1 MAFKIGSSRPDKYSN
16 HKSLSPAEEAA
27 GIWAERDGGYQK
39 QAYNWRRIALGLLVA
54 VIVTTIGLIVLAM
67 KSSVEVHVVE
77 IDSSQGVVKEVRD
90 MGAVTDTNYNPQ
102 EAEIKYF
109 LCEFIKNTREVGLDP
124 VVRKTNWEKAYHFL
138 TKDAAAK
145 HTTIAQN
152 EKVDEQFGKETVQ
165 VTINSV
171 VPIENSTS
179 FHVNWSEDIFYV
191 GTGEKVINN
200 MSGVFTVTHI
210 PVKDEET
217 VQINPLGIY
226 ISDFN
231 YSKDN
236 SVAGQKANQKPNS
249 NNSNNV
255 KK

>member
-1 MAFKIGSSRPDKYSN
+1 MAFKFGSSRLDKYST
-16 HKSLSPAEEAA
+16 HKPLSPAEEAA
-27 GIWAERDGGYQK
+27 STWAEQNGEYQV
-39 QAYNWRRIALGLLVA
+39 QAYNWRRIALGLLIA
-54 VIVTTIGLIVLAM
+54 CIVLTVGLVVVGL
-67 KSSVEVHVVE
+67 KSQVEVHVVE
-77 IDSSQGVVKEVRD
+77 IDSSQGVVKDVRD
-90 MGAVTDTNYNPQ
+90 TGNVTDVNYNPQ

-109 LCEFIKNTREVGLDP
+109 LGEFIKKTREVGLDP

-145 HTTIAQN
+145 HTTMAQN
-152 EKVDEQFGKETVQ
+152 EKVDEKFGKETVQ
-165 VTINSV
+165 ITINSI
-171 VPIENSTS
+171 VPIESSNSY
-179 FHVNWSEDIFYV
+179 HVNWSEDTFYV

-210 PVKDEET
+210 PVTDEAT

-236 SVAGQKANQKPNS
+236 SVAAQKAIG
-249 NNSNNV
+249 NNNNNV

>member
-1 MAFKIGSSRPDKYSN
+1 MALKFGSSRQDKYTA
-16 HKSLSPAEEAA
+16 HEPLSPAEEASKTWDA
-27 GIWAERDGGYQK
+27 RIGSVAV
-39 QAYNWRRIALGLLVA
+39 QAYNWRRLSLGLLLA
-54 VIVTTIGLIVLAM
+54 CIVLSVGLVVLGL
-67 KSSVEVHVVE
+67 KSQVEVHVVE
-77 IDSSQGVVKEVRD
+77 IDSSNGVVKGVRD
-90 MGAVTDTNYNPQ
+90 MGAVTDTNYDPK

-145 HTTIAQN
+145 HTTISQN
-152 EKVDEQFGKETVQ
+152 EKVDEKFGKETVQ
-165 VTINSV
+165 ITINSI
-171 VPIENSTS
+171 VPIENSNS
-179 FHVNWSEDIFYV
+179 FHINWSEETFYV

-210 PVKDEET
+210 PITDET
-217 VQINPLGIY
+217 VVQINPLGIY

-236 SVAGQKANQKPNS
+236 SVAGKKADS
-249 NNSNNV
+249 NNNNT
-255 KK
+255 KR